1 MGTMFGRNSLL
12 RVCATAALAAAAV
25 VGCGRKAAPT
35 GGASGRKTVY
45 MVVKASE
52 SEFWQIVIDGARNAA
67 EKLGAEL
74 VAHAPVS
81 ESEISKQISI
91 FENAISAAPDALI
104 LAPSSSDPLV
114 PAMER
119 AMQEKLPLI
128 VIDSAANTDQYTSF
142 LASDNVKIGELSAD
156 CLAKALEA
164 RKGKAAGKIG
174 ALTFL
179 SGASSLERRKSGF
192 EKRIK
197 EKYPDI
203 TIVDWR
209 DAQGKSDA
217 SIGMAQD
224 LMTRYP
230 DLDGIFAN
238 NQNTGDALVRAID
251 MEERKGLAIVVVD
264 AGAQEKWGLANGIV
278 DYMIVQKP
286 WGMGYMSVE
295 YALKAAAGEKVEKF
309 IDTGIVAITP
319 EMLKSGEAEEFLDP
333 VAFRKKQAK

>member
-1 MGTMFGRNSLL
+1 MFGRDSLF
-12 RVCATAALAAAAV
+12 RVFAAAALV
-25 VGCGRKAAPT
+25 GAATIGCGRKAAPA
-35 GGASGRKTVY
+35 GGASGKKTVY

-52 SEFWQIVIDGARNAA
+52 SEFWQIVIDGAKSAA
-67 EKLGAEL
+67 EELGAEL
-74 VAHAPVS
+74 VAQAPVS
-81 ESEISKQISI
+81 ESEVTKQISI

-114 PAMER
+114 PAMEK

-142 LASDNVKIGELSAD
+142 LASDNVKIGVAAAD
-156 CLAKALEA
+156 CMAKALEA
-164 RKGKAAGKIG
+164 RKGRPAGRIA

-179 SGASSLERRKSGF
+179 SGASSLERRKEGF
-192 EKRIK
+192 ESRLK
-197 EKYPDI
+197 EKYPGI
-203 TIVDWR
+203 KIVDWR
-209 DAQGKSDA
+209 DAQGRSDA
-217 SIGMAQD
+217 AIGMAQD

-251 MEERKGLAIVVVD
+251 MEERKGLAVVVVD

-286 WGMGYMSVE
+286 WVMGYMSVE

-333 VAFRKKQAK
+333 VAFRKKKAK